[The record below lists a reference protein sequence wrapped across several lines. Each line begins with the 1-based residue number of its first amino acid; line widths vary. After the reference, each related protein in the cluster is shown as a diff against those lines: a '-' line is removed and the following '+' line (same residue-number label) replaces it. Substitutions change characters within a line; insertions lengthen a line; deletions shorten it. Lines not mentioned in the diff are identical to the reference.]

1 MLFAEC
7 VSGWRGGGSFAFMDS
22 AQRSGA
28 FIFSVTRRLLSS
40 QHWETFIKI
49 IHFSHQILWSRDDS
63 WALFA
68 GHGVQHHLKVTAF
81 SIFGPIRL
89 RELRTKSKEETF
101 FNLRLA
107 ASFVLVSFPH
117 ECLFSRPFR
126 GQVPNGSRGQ
136 WSWKRL
142 QQCLFLLFLWS
153 DTSYWPP
160 LSSFLIRKSPN
171 EWKMASKRT
180 SRSISPSHQSQEPRL
195 LQVTWYLPGDDTWS
209 WVHFCWMFWVKHE
222 NYTSWNCEGVRA
234 SGTQT
239 SGQICLYWS
248 CKAWFYK
255 MKEKSRGQVFPKPW
269 RRWALRSRSGW
280 NHPPNTNPWPEEFK
294 HCWRKG
300 QLNKHMMKTRHFW
313 QGHCVGPAQSRRVE
327 L

>member
-7 VSGWRGGGSFAFMDS
+7 VSGWRGGGSFAFMDG

-28 FIFSVTRRLLSS
+28 FIFSVTLRLLSS

-81 SIFGPIRL
+81 SIFGSIRL

-101 FNLRLA
+101 FHLRLA

-136 WSWKRL
+136 WSWKRPVSAL
-142 QQCLFLLFLWS
+142 LVKWHFLL
-153 DTSYWPP
+153 TSAVILPHKE
-160 LSSFLIRKSPN
+160 I
-171 EWKMASKRT
+171 AKRVKNGFQKDIAVNFPIT
-180 SRSISPSHQSQEPRL
+180 SITGAPSL
-195 LQVTWYLPGDDTWS
+195 AGDMI
-209 WVHFCWMFWVKHE
+209 F
-222 NYTSWNCEGVRA
+222 A
-234 SGTQT
+234 
-239 SGQICLYWS
+239 
-248 CKAWFYK
+248 
-255 MKEKSRGQVFPKPW
+255 W
-269 RRWALRSRSGW
+269 RRYLALGPLLL
-280 NHPPNTNPWPEEFK
+280 NVL
-294 HCWRKG
+294 G
-300 QLNKHMMKTRHFW
+300 QTWKLHQLELWGCTGKWDSDIRTDLP
-313 QGHCVGPAQSRRVE
+313 VLVLQSLV